1 VETWVSDHRGDPVL
15 VVMAEPAA
23 SLAGELRR
31 LLPELRAAV
40 GDDRRVL
47 VGFDRGGWSP
57 ALFAHLHT
65 HGFDTLTWRKGPAP
79 DVPGDLFTEV
89 THTDPDTGITTTWQA
104 ADTRV
109 DLPIT
114 DTGRV
119 FGMRQITRIT
129 QTRAGAQQAH
139 VITTRL
145 DLPAGQVLHRI
156 GSRWRLGNYFRYA
169 RIHFDLDAHDS
180 YTTSDDDPERL
191 VPNPARASA
200 YQALLTARTAHDRA
214 AADADAALLAL
225 NTPPPGVTSFTIS
238 NADIT
243 RATAGRHHAVDQL
256 AAAQAAY
263 TAVPARLPLGQ
274 VHPGQQVLD
283 TETKLITH
291 AIRMAAFNTITA
303 LARDIRTNT
312 GYPRAADEAHTLARQ
327 ALAASGDIHPHDGIL
342 TITLDPLPTRR
353 ATAAIAEL
361 CEHLTATNTR
371 YPGTD
376 LTLRYTI
383 KNQP

>member
-1 VETWVSDHRGDPVL
+1 
-15 VVMAEPAA
+15 M
-23 SLAGELRR
+23 
-31 LLPELRAAV
+31 
-40 GDDRRVL
+40 
-47 VGFDRGGWSP
+47 
-57 ALFAHLHT
+57 
-65 HGFDTLTWRKGPAP
+65 
-79 DVPGDLFTEV
+79 
-89 THTDPDTGITTTWQA
+89 
-104 ADTRV
+104 
-109 DLPIT
+109 
-114 DTGRV
+114 
-119 FGMRQITRIT
+119 
-129 QTRAGAQQAH
+129 
-139 VITTRL
+139 
-145 DLPAGQVLHRI
+145 
-156 GSRWRLGNYFRYA
+156 GSRWRLENYFRYA

-180 YTTSDDDPERL
+180 YTTRDDDPTRS
-191 VPNPARASA
+191 VPNPARATA
-200 YQALLTARTAHDRA
+200 YQQLLTARTAHDRA

-243 RATAGRHHAVDQL
+243 RATAGLHRAADQL
-256 AAAQAAY
+256 AAAEAAY

-312 GYPRAADEAHTLARQ
+312 GYPRATDEAHTLARQ
-327 ALAASGDIHPHDGIL
+327 ALTASGDIHPGAGTL

-361 CEHLTATNTR
+361 CNHLNATGTR

-376 LTLRYTI
+376 LTLRYAI